1 MFKKLDFR
9 YKYLLSVF
17 FLIVMIGSLG
27 YLLHRNHS
35 KKIYSMSRSK
45 IDSTSSP
52 NKVSQR
58 ISLSAEGTN
67 KRTIDLTQGL
77 VDFSVSYSGN
87 SNISV
92 NMLNGNGEPFAKVLE
107 HYGPCIRKRTI
118 FVPESGQYILD
129 VKCDG
134 KWAISGD

>member
-27 YLLHRNHS
+27 YLLHRNHG
-35 KKIYSMSRSK
+35 KKIYNMSRLK
-45 IDSTSSP
+45 IDSTPSSFKEP
-52 NKVSQR
+52 QR
-58 ISLSAEGTN
+58 ISLSSEGTN

-77 VDFSVSYSGN
+77 VELRVSYSGN

-92 NMLNGNGEPFAKVLE
+92 NMLNGNGEPFANVLE

>member
-1 MFKKLDFR
+1 MLKGLDFR

-17 FLIVMIGSLG
+17 FLIVMIGSVG

-35 KKIYSMSRSK
+35 RKIYSMSRSK
-45 IDSTSSP
+45 IDSTSSSI
-52 NKVSQR
+52 KEQQR

-67 KRTIDLTQGL
+67 KRTVDLTKGL
-77 VDFSVSYSGN
+77 VELSVSYSGN
-87 SNISV
+87 SNILV
-92 NMLNGNGEPFAKVLE
+92 NMLNRDGEPFAKVLE

-129 VKCDG
+129 VKCEG
-134 KWAISGD
+134 KWSITGN